1 MSGFYLLDH
10 PPKARQ
16 FLTRRRRPETGCV
29 VVHTPEG
36 GVDLSPPDTKAEDV
50 ARFIASRPDHGSYHW
65 ISDSD
70 SSVLMIPWTYEA
82 AQDATGSNPWAV
94 GISIA
99 CNAADWLRLLRDH
112 PAWVE
117 GALAQAAR
125 GARAYAAD
133 LHARTGIVIP
143 ARRIT
148 RAESDRGL
156 PGFLGHGD
164 RDPARRSDPGPGF
177 PWERFLA
184 LYADPG
190 PSDEEDVD
198 MLYVVKGQRPD
209 GTLEDQA
216 WLTNLA
222 EKWPINSQ
230 ARLDSL
236 TGPLVWRPYGPI
248 VQPPVEYGWHH
259 AWPVARLEDIP
270 IAPTGIDVGVLAA
283 AIAKRLPPGTALDPE
298 SIAIEVVDEIGQRFV
313 AGRSGS

>member
-1 MSGFYLLDH
+1 MGFYLLDH

-16 FLTRRRRPETGCV
+16 FLTRRRRPETGGV

-70 SSVLMIPWTYEA
+70 SSVHMIPWTYEA

-94 GISIA
+94 GLSIA
-99 CNAADWLRLLRDH
+99 CNAADWPRLLRDH

-184 LYADPG
+184 LYADQ
-190 PSDEEDVD
+190 SEEDDD
-198 MLYVVKGQRPD
+198 MADPRQIVRGPKGDVYLFDGATLRPAND
-209 GTLEDQA
+209 ETYRTVLKLSGAGVPTPEQVAAAVAVFGPDAAGVAGEWFQWNQTSIDKVPPA
-216 WLTNLA
+216 PGA
-222 EKWPINSQ
+222 
-230 ARLDSL
+230 LD
-236 TGPLVWRPYGPI
+236 V
-248 VQPPVEYGWHH
+248 
-259 AWPVARLEDIP
+259 
-270 IAPTGIDVGVLAA
+270 PTLAA

-298 SIAIEVVDEIGQRFV
+298 AIATEVVNEI
-313 AGRSGS
+313 AGRLAT